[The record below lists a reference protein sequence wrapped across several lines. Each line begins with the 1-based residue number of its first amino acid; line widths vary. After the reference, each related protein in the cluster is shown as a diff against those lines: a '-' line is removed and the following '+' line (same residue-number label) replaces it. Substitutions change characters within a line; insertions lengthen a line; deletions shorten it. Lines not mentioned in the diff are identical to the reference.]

1 MKRHSPSIFSSI
13 CIVFLALVLLADT
26 GLSAGSKKKSSRS
39 SKKKA
44 ATATPTVTPT
54 PSPSPIPTEPLPPQI
69 IAYDDGISDSSNAP
83 DDAVE
88 VDSDEANSEIDAQEA
103 IESEDMGPDEELPSD
118 AAALEVIQTGAPPT
132 DHPRPASSSRLHPDR
147 SDGLSDDDMRGL
159 KAKLKAVLQDPIVKP
174 QGTGI
179 IIRSIGS
186 DEIIFEHNADLP
198 LVPASNMKLFT
209 TIAAL
214 NALTPE
220 YTFETKV
227 FRTGE
232 LTGGIVNGNL
242 VLVGGGDP
250 FLVPEQLWQLAQKVS
265 ATGIRKINGDLIVDS
280 SFFDS
285 IPVPDPDWNRLGKST
300 WYSAPICG
308 LSYCFNVVSVT
319 LKPGDKPGTPP
330 LVILDPPDSH
340 FVIVNNGTTGA
351 AKTKATLNAAFS
363 ETENSAILT
372 VRGSIPING
381 SPRSYRTQVRRPDLF
396 AGGAFRALLAQNG
409 VTLTGSLKSG
419 KRQGSDKQVAVLESQ
434 SLTHLLMG
442 ANKFSNNFMVEQIL
456 KTIGAE
462 QYSSQGSTASG
473 ARAVREFLK
482 EAGINLNG
490 FIMNDGSGL
499 SRKNRVTARQLADVV
514 RFTLKD
520 SAFGPELLNSL
531 PVAGID
537 GTLRKRFK
545 TDSRSR
551 LIRGKTGLI
560 NNVSCLTGV
569 VDGRNGQGFVFS
581 IMLNKTQNQ
590 HAAAKKLQDKIL
602 KILLD
607 VWIGVRSK
615 NE

>member
-1 MKRHSPSIFSSI
+1 MKRFNPSLFSSI
-13 CIVFLALVLLADT
+13 CIVFLTLCVLTDT

-39 SKKKA
+39 SKKKS

-54 PSPSPIPTEPLPPQI
+54 PSPTPIPTEPLPPQI
-69 IAYDDGISDSSNAP
+69 IAYDDGISNGP
-83 DDAVE
+83 DEAVE
-88 VDSDEANSEIDAQEA
+88 VDSDEANSVIDAQED
-103 IESEDMGPDEELPSD
+103 IETEDTGPDDEIPPDTSTQET
-118 AAALEVIQTGAPPT
+118 VRTGAPPT
-132 DHPRPASSSRLHPDR
+132 DHPQPEHSSRLHPDR
-147 SDGLSDDDMRGL
+147 PNGLSEDELRGL
-159 KAKLKAVLQDPIVKP
+159 KAKLKVALQDPIVKP
-174 QGTGI
+174 QGAGI
-179 IIRSIGS
+179 MIRSIGS
-186 DEIIFEHNADLP
+186 DDIIFEHNADLP

-214 NALTPE
+214 NILSPE

-227 FRTGE
+227 FRTGD
-232 LTGGIVNGNL
+232 LSGGIVNGNL
-242 VLVGGGDP
+242 ILVGGGDP
-250 FLVPEQLWQLAQKVS
+250 FLVPEQLWQLAQKVA

-300 WYSAPICG
+300 WYSAPMNG

-319 LKPGDKPGTPP
+319 LKPGDKPGAPP
-330 LVILDPPDSH
+330 MVILDPPDSH
-340 FVIVNNGTTGA
+340 FAIVNNGTTGA

-363 ETENSAILT
+363 EADNSAILT
-372 VRGSIPING
+372 VRGSIPLNG

-396 AGGAFRALLAQNG
+396 TGGAFRALLAQNG
-409 VTLTGSLKSG
+409 VTVTGNLKSG
-419 KRQGSDKQVAVLESQ
+419 KRQGSEKQVAVLESQ
-434 SLTHLLMG
+434 SLSHLLMG

-462 QYSSQGSTASG
+462 QYSTQGSTSSG

-490 FIMNDGSGL
+490 FLMNDGSGL

-514 RFTLKD
+514 RFVLKD
-520 SAFGPELLNSL
+520 SAFGPELLNSM

-545 TDSRSR
+545 SDSRSR

-590 HAAAKKLQDKIL
+590 HAAAKKFQDKIL

-607 VWIGVRSK
+607 TWIGAPSK
-615 NE
+615 ND